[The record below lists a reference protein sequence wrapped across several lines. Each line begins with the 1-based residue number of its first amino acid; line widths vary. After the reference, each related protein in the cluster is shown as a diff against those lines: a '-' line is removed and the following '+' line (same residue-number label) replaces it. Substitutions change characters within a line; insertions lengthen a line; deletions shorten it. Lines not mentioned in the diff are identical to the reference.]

1 MELLEYCLFLKILLL
16 ENAWIVL
23 LVLGFDFF
31 TPKTDGKIQNWFYST
46 LIYYE
51 AKIWNVWNT
60 ILVLKNNEITICKLV
75 LLLVLD
81 WHSSSLDESW
91 DSRLPTPLALDFS
104 AEEEDFAP
112 YTNGGSEDLYINNG
126 YTGWFLTPLVY
137 NAYTVFIRISAQP
150 RISAHLE

>member
-1 MELLEYCLFLKILLL
+1 M

-23 LVLGFDFF
+23 LVLGFDIC
-31 TPKTDGKIQNWFYST
+31 TPKTKMEKSKLVLFNIN
-46 LIYYE
+46 YE

-60 ILVLKNNEITICKLV
+60 ILILKNNEITIFKLV
-75 LLLVLD
+75 FFLVLD

-137 NAYTVFIRISAQP
+137 NAYKIIMCFWETT
-150 RISAHLE
+150 HLPLP

>member
-1 MELLEYCLFLKILLL
+1 M
-16 ENAWIVL
+16 
-23 LVLGFDFF
+23 
-31 TPKTDGKIQNWFYST
+31 
-46 LIYYE
+46 
-51 AKIWNVWNT
+51 
-60 ILVLKNNEITICKLV
+60 
-75 LLLVLD
+75 VLD

-137 NAYTVFIRISAQP
+137 NAYNNYKIIIRFWETT
-150 RISAHLE
+150 HLPLP